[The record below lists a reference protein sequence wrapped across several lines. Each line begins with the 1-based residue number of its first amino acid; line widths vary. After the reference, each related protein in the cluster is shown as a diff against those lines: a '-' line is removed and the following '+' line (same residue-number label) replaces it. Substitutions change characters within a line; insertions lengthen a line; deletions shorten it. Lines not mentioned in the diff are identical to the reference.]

1 MEYPESVYILPLVF
15 ITALYVVIAHGHWVL
30 VTLWVLVVLLWL
42 CVFISE
48 IWGK

>member
-15 ITALYVVIAHGHWVL
+15 ITALCVVIANGHWTII
-30 VTLWVLVVLLWL
+30 TLWALVVFIWL